1 MDTNSR
7 PPSYYT
13 YRSSLAK
20 ETHEMK
26 LPAESFPADFN
37 ARGGLELCGFLNT
50 SGLSTAPLCNFMWSA
65 ILGLLLWFLNDTTVQ

>member
-1 MDTNSR
+1 M
-7 PPSYYT
+7 
-13 YRSSLAK
+13 

-37 ARGGLELCGFLNT
+37 ARGLELCRFLDT

-65 ILGLLLWFLNDTTVQ
+65 ILGLLLCS